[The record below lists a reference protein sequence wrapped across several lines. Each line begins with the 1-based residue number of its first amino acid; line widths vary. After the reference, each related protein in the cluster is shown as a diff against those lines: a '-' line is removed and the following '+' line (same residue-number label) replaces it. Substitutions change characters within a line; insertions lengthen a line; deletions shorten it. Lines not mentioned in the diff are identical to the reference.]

1 MLCRRWL
8 ILAAFNLYDS
18 HWLHYYLDFLFLGF
32 IFFFVKFKLQQIT
45 RLPQITRFHRGG
57 EGWVGTPSCYVGY
70 VGGMPYTTWYHLM
83 YWYDMIWYDMIPDN
97 VIWCQ
102 WIICCTIWCSLVFI
116 YLLVFDIHIDYLTW
130 PYYHLIN
137 EYWLKKCTAE
147 FKVGIMAPLPK
158 YGVIFDFLGP

>member
-1 MLCRRWL
+1 MFRDYRVTVD
-8 ILAAFNLYDS
+8 Y
-18 HWLHYYLDFLFLGF
+18 
-32 IFFFVKFKLQQIT
+32 
-45 RLPQITRFHRGG
+45 RLLRGRTSG
-57 EGWVGTPSCYVGY
+57 MG
-70 VGGMPYTTWYHLM
+70 GGMTYSTWYHLM

-137 EYWLKKCTAE
+137 EYRLKKCTADFVTGSWSISHCFGLE
-147 FKVGIMAPLPK
+147 GSAKKEAQNGTLPPINPLTH
-158 YGVIFDFLGP
+158 YDNSCECIRCNSF

>member
-1 MLCRRWL
+1 M
-8 ILAAFNLYDS
+8 
-18 HWLHYYLDFLFLGF
+18 
-32 IFFFVKFKLQQIT
+32 T
-45 RLPQITRFHRGG
+45 
-57 EGWVGTPSCYVGY
+57 
-70 VGGMPYTTWYHLM
+70 YTTWYHLM

-137 EYWLKKCTAE
+137 EYRLKKCTADFVTGSWSISPSLKVSFNCQLQMLVSN
-147 FKVGIMAPLPK
+147 FKFIYIYTSTLNSN
-158 YGVIFDFLGP
+158 VILHQFKLQIQSSNSIFSFQP

>member
-1 MLCRRWL
+1 MFRDYRVTVD
-8 ILAAFNLYDS
+8 Y
-18 HWLHYYLDFLFLGF
+18 
-32 IFFFVKFKLQQIT
+32 
-45 RLPQITRFHRGG
+45 RLLRGRTSG
-57 EGWVGTPSCYVGY
+57 MG
-70 VGGMPYTTWYHLM
+70 GGMTYTTWYHLM

-137 EYWLKKCTAE
+137 EYRLKKCTA
-147 FKVGIMAPLPK
+147 
-158 YGVIFDFLGP
+158 DFVTGSWSISPFLDLRTLFIELLCYHSQGDDSNAIAFVFQVS

>member
-1 MLCRRWL
+1 M
-8 ILAAFNLYDS
+8 NSD
-18 HWLHYYLDFLFLGF
+18 
-32 IFFFVKFKLQQIT
+32 VQ
-45 RLPQITRFHRGG
+45 RLPRYCRLPLIAREDKWDG
-57 EGWVGTPSCYVGY
+57 
-70 VGGMPYTTWYHLM
+70 GGMTYTTWYHLM

-137 EYWLKKCTAE
+137 EYRLKKCTADFVTGSWSISQNIWNV
-147 FKVGIMAPLPK
+147 FKNIYNVSMN
-158 YGVIFDFLGP
+158 IFNVRRNIYNVYRNIVNVFTNIWNACTII

>member
-1 MLCRRWL
+1 MFRDYRVTVD
-8 ILAAFNLYDS
+8 Y
-18 HWLHYYLDFLFLGF
+18 
-32 IFFFVKFKLQQIT
+32 
-45 RLPQITRFHRGG
+45 RLLRGRTSG
-57 EGWVGTPSCYVGY
+57 MG
-70 VGGMPYTTWYHLM
+70 GGMTYTTWYHLM

-137 EYWLKKCTAE
+137 EYRLKKCTAD
-147 FKVGIMAPLPK
+147 FVTGSWSISPWMCSSGLTCYFCLYDLCYQFRKVKGGMYNL
-158 YGVIFDFLGP
+158 FLLDQI

>member
-1 MLCRRWL
+1 MFRDYRVTVD
-8 ILAAFNLYDS
+8 Y
-18 HWLHYYLDFLFLGF
+18 
-32 IFFFVKFKLQQIT
+32 
-45 RLPQITRFHRGG
+45 RLLRGRTSG
-57 EGWVGTPSCYVGY
+57 MG
-70 VGGMPYTTWYHLM
+70 GGMTYTTWYHLM

-137 EYWLKKCTAE
+137 EYRLKKCTAD
-147 FKVGIMAPLPK
+147 FVTGSWSISQSFVNGLLMLS
-158 YGVIFDFLGP
+158 GWSIFFATLTSYCPIIIRNSYLLHI